1 MKKQTLF
8 KGSAVA
14 LVTPFDKN
22 GKVNFFALKH
32 LIDYQIANGTKALVV
47 LGTTG
52 EASTISKSEREK
64 IIKFSVC
71 QAGDQ
76 IPVIV
81 GTGSNS
87 TEKAI
92 EQTKQAETLGADGV
106 LVVTPYY
113 NKCNQEGLF
122 LHFKQIAKSTKL
134 PIILYNVPSRTGV
147 NILPSTLL
155 NLAKIKNIVGIKEAS
170 GNMSQIAE
178 ICHKKPPNFA
188 VYSGDDLLTVPIMS
202 LGSDGVIS
210 VTANAEPEKVSLM
223 CEFMLKQDIS
233 NALRLHNQLFNLN
246 KALFLDVNPI
256 CIKHYL
262 NILGFNVG
270 KPRLPLTEASF
281 EIKQKVEEV
290 HRLYEN

>member
-71 QAGDQ
+71 QAGGQ

-170 GNMSQIAE
+170 DNMSQIAE

-262 NILGFNVG
+262 NLLGFNVG
-270 KPRLPLTEASF
+270 KPRLPLTEVSF